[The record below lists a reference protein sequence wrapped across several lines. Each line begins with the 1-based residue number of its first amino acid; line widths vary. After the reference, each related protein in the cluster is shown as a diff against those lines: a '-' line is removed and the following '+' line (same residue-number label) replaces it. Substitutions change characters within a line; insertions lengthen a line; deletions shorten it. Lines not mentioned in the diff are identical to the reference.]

1 MNIIDLDKTLYI
13 DPRHFLKFTYLDVK
27 KKDKKFKDLEDS
39 DWDNGSYWN
48 EIIELAIEEKA
59 YFANTSTFV
68 RGDNEVQLRG
78 FVNLLDEENN
88 VVVEVPL
95 GEGFM
100 FRKDGKHYMSFGPF
114 IVAAELRKFK
124 TKVTDDSS
132 VNSSSVDELEYLEV

>member
-13 DPRHFLKFTYLDVK
+13 DPRHFLRFAYLDVK

-39 DWDNGSYWN
+39 DWDNASYWN
-48 EIIELAIEEKA
+48 EIIDLAIEEKA
-59 YFANTSTFV
+59 YFKNASTFV
-68 RGDNEVQLRG
+68 RGEREIQLRG

-95 GEGFM
+95 GGGFM
-100 FRKDGKHYMSFGPF
+100 FRKDGKYYMSFGPF

-124 TKVTDDSS
+124 TKSTDDSS